1 MTRTDA
7 VSKLF
12 RNVPFLTSIEM
23 SPFLLSA
30 SFCLL
35 WLFSQ
40 KISLQDAPGTTIL
53 FSVDLRDP
61 GFSDPL
67 AWPGAPPCVARRA
80 ERLGRSVGP
89 SQRRSRLAGR

>member
-1 MTRTDA
+1 
-7 VSKLF
+7 
-12 RNVPFLTSIEM
+12 M
-23 SPFLLSA
+23 SPFLFSA
-30 SFCLL
+30 SFCFL

-67 AWPGAPPCVARRA
+67 AWLGAPPCVARRA
-80 ERLGRSVGP
+80 ELFIGRDSITGVGTL
-89 SQRRSRLAGR
+89 RTDLFVATLNEEK